1 MKVCVFIPCHIY
13 YVEQISLLDRCL
25 NSLIHQTII
34 PDIYVSISLN
44 NEFKKLF
51 SYILHKYSD
60 LVNFIFSK
68 EQLYQMEHIYKLTK
82 YATKYDMIMFCDDD
96 DYYHKERV
104 EIFIKSYMNSKLE
117 LKDLGGVKELDPES
131 YDEYWCYGLVPK
143 ILFDFFAIFE
153 KHNMTELLKHKFGDM
168 YFRNYLVTRV
178 DINKSFGYMG
188 ITLDNHLYIYNNN
201 NPNSI
206 TRSLNNTSTEEQ
218 IESNL
223 IMKIICCENDNKFND
238 IISQIPINEKQ
249 IFTTIYSFCKIL
261 YL

>member
-13 YVEQISLLDRCL
+13 YVEQIALLDRCL
-25 NSLIHQTII
+25 DSLIHQTII

-44 NEFKKLF
+44 DEFKKLF
-51 SYILHKYSD
+51 SYILRKYSE
-60 LVNFIFSK
+60 LVTFIFSK

-82 YATKYDMIMFCDDD
+82 YVSKYDMIMFCDDD

-104 EIFIKSYMNSKLE
+104 EIFIKSYMNSNLE
-117 LKDLGGVKELDPES
+117 LKDFGGVKELDPES

-153 KHNMTELLKHKFGDM
+153 KHNMLELLKHKFGDM

-206 TRSLNNTSTEEQ
+206 TRSLNNTSTKEQ

-223 IMKIICCENDNKFND
+223 IMKTICCDNDNKFND
-238 IISQIPINEKQ
+238 IISQISINEKQ
-249 IFTTIYSFCKIL
+249 IFTTIYNFCKIL